1 MKSEKKFKWVGRI
14 GVIFYLLGTCISAFI
29 FATEGP
35 SYPLD
40 YEDVSLMLNILF
52 VISLITSIFISRTNQ
67 KYIVCFVLMILS
79 SLFWVVSLKSALS
92 VLDYSSN
99 SGIVKLC
106 AYSLISNI
114 VIIISIIYSYKKCK
128 KLQTHS

>member
-1 MKSEKKFKWVGRI
+1 MKYEGIFKWVSRM
-14 GVIFYLLGTCISAFI
+14 GVIVYLLGTCISAFI

-35 SYPLD
+35 SCPLN

-52 VISLITSIFISRTNQ
+52 VISFIVSIFILKTSQ
-67 KYIVCFVLMILS
+67 KYTVCFVLMILS
-79 SLFWVVSLKSALS
+79 SSFWGVSLKSALS

-99 SGIVKLC
+99 SSIVKLC

-114 VIIISIIYSYKKCK
+114 VLIISIVYSYKKYK
-128 KLQTHS
+128 K